1 MISLVLLW
9 KYHLKEILQ
18 CFRNILNYSLKRTK
32 QKFCLISFKVVGG
45 DLNAEGV
52 EAKPVIDF
60 ATVPGYD
67 NVRLDKCE

>member
-1 MISLVLLW
+1 M
-9 KYHLKEILQ
+9 
-18 CFRNILNYSLKRTK
+18 
-32 QKFCLISFKVVGG
+32 ISFKVVGG

>member
-1 MISLVLLW
+1 MEVSSQSDFAVLP
-9 KYHLKEILQ
+9 I
-18 CFRNILNYSLKRTK
+18 ILNYSLKRTK
-32 QKFCLISFKVVGG
+32 QKCCLISFQVVGG